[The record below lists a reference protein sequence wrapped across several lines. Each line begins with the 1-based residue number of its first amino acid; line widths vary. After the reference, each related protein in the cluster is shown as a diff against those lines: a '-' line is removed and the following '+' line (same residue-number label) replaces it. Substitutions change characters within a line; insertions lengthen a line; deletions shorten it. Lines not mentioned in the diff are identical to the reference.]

1 MSAQDGPMPL
11 DSAALYQLIYVS
23 SATRPIGDSELA
35 QILRGSR
42 RHNLAR
48 GVTGMLL
55 YHESLFL
62 QVLEGPKQEV
72 LRLYARIERD
82 ARHVNARVLHR
93 GEIDERSFRS
103 WSMGFYKTTAS
114 SPAELE
120 GFVGLL
126 SQGFA
131 EEVRREPGLAQRILL
146 NFRQGQWHARVQA
159 GAPGF
164 GSVA

>member
-1 MSAQDGPMPL
+1 MPL
-11 DSAALYQLIYVS
+11 DSDTLYQLIYVS
-23 SATRPIGDSELA
+23 SATRSIGDPELA

-48 GVTGMLL
+48 NVTGMLL

-72 LRLYARIERD
+72 LKLYARIERD
-82 ARHVNARVLHR
+82 ARHVNTRVLHR
-93 GEIDERSFRS
+93 GEIEERSFQG

-120 GFVGLL
+120 GFMSFL
-126 SQGFA
+126 SQGFV
-131 EEVRREPGLAQRILL
+131 EDVRREPGLAQRVLL
-146 NFRQGQWHARVQA
+146 NFRQGPWHERVEA
-159 GAPGF
+159 GAPG
-164 GSVA
+164 SAA

>member
-1 MSAQDGPMPL
+1 MPL
-11 DSAALYQLIYVS
+11 DSDTLYQLIYVS
-23 SATRPIGDSELA
+23 SAIRSIGDPELA
-35 QILRGSR
+35 HILRGSR

-48 GVTGMLL
+48 NVTGMLL

-72 LRLYARIERD
+72 LKLYARIERD

-93 GEIDERSFRS
+93 GEIEERSFRS

-120 GFVGLL
+120 GFMDLL
-126 SQGFA
+126 SQGFV
-131 EEVRREPGLAQRILL
+131 EEVRREPGLAERVLL
-146 NFRQGQWHARVQA
+146 NFRQGQWHDRVEA
-159 GAPGF
+159 GAPG
-164 GSVA
+164 SAA